1 MKQLTSLLGTI
12 IFWLS
17 WPIIHISVRVQPRTR
32 ILVVCKQE
40 VLVVMDLIGPG
51 RWSLPGGGLH
61 RHESAI
67 DGAIRELREETGIE
81 AKPSQLKHKGR
92 FQTVNDEHHRY
103 TYEFFTLELS
113 TKPSLNRQK
122 TELRDLQWLRYQ
134 DVLTDTRTGS
144 LVKERVLTWFS
155 H

>member
-1 MKQLTSLLGTI
+1 MKQLTGQLGTL

-51 RWSLPGGGLH
+51 RWSLPGGGIHL
-61 RHESAI
+61 HESAL
-67 DGAIRELREETGIE
+67 DGAIRELREETGINV
-81 AKPSQLKHKGR
+81 KPRQLQHKGR
-92 FQTVNDEHHRY
+92 FNTVNDEHHRY
-103 TYEFFTLELS
+103 SYEFFVLELAS
-113 TKPSLNRQK
+113 KPALNRQK
-122 TELRDLQWLRYQ
+122 TELRDLQWMPYQ
-134 DVLTDTRTGS
+134 DLLDDKRTGS
-144 LVKERVLTWFS
+144 LVKARVQTWFD